1 MTFSPKAER
10 QYDNPEV
17 LIIWEIRTGAKKRT
31 FSEVYKTP
39 WPVIRWS
46 NDDKFFARMGP
57 DTLSVYETPVSR
69 DVNFVGINNLLVPFF
84 HIILIMRLDT
94 FTEL

>member
-1 MTFSPKAER
+1 VTFSPKAER

-46 NDDKFFARMGP
+46 HDDRYFARMGP
-57 DTLSVYETPVSR
+57 DTLSVYETPVSL
-69 DVNFVGINNLLVPFF
+69 NTHLNINQVL
-84 HIILIMRLDT
+84 IIV
-94 FTEL
+94 FPELPTPREQKS